1 MKIKSQY
8 IVTMYHATRTPNNL
22 YMFLEHCNDGDLGVL
37 LKKRNGKLTESEAVV
52 YFRQITEG
60 FKALH
65 DMNII
70 HRDIKPANILLKE
83 GKAKISDFGFAKCL
97 DTCGMDE

>member
-1 MKIKSQY
+1 MHY
-8 IVTMYHATRTPNNL
+8 ATRTPNNL

-37 LKKRNGKLTESEAVV
+37 LKKRSGKITESEAVV

>member
-1 MKIKSQY
+1 
-8 IVTMYHATRTPNNL
+8 
-22 YMFLEHCNDGDLGVL
+22 
-37 LKKRNGKLTESEAVV
+37 
-52 YFRQITEG
+52 
-60 FKALH
+60 
-65 DMNII
+65 MNII